1 MRLCSSPRSSAA
13 SPLRSPPS
21 RQIYDSFGWEEEYT
35 YIPLPSLLAE
45 DAAEK
50 DRIQAERNLERQR
63 EELERDDLWRTI
75 TIRDEAD
82 RARRDALIRMNEEVT
97 AEARKKK
104 QQMIDG
110 FLGDL
115 VKQFRATVY
124 EATTDILATMSKNQG
139 KLHPRSVVQL
149 RNLIEQVGQMNFFGD
164 TETDAMIRRVRS
176 IFDQRP
182 EAATRNA
189 ADLQVTLRDVAII
202 TRASLLDLGEQPAR
216 FTDHRRRGHHARR
229 DRHRPPPAGPR
240 RHPERRSCRSFHD
253 GTAGPPPPGYPA
265 TSGRR
270 GWRKSAYERRTLP
283 PTRPTR
289 SLQAA
294 GAGNRSSFPRR

>member
-1 MRLCSSPRSSAA
+1 
-13 SPLRSPPS
+13 
-21 RQIYDSFGWEEEYT
+21 
-35 YIPLPSLLAE
+35 
-45 DAAEK
+45 
-50 DRIQAERNLERQR
+50 
-63 EELERDDLWRTI
+63 
-75 TIRDEAD
+75 
-82 RARRDALIRMNEEVT
+82 MNEEVT

-115 VKQFRATVY
+115 VKQLRATVY

-182 EAATRNA
+182 EARNA

-202 TRASLLDLGEQPAR
+202 TRASLLDLG
-216 FTDHRRRGHHARR
+216 
-229 DRHRPPPAGPR
+229 
-240 RHPERRSCRSFHD
+240 
-253 GTAGPPPPGYPA
+253 
-265 TSGRR
+265 
-270 GWRKSAYERRTLP
+270 
-283 PTRPTR
+283 
-289 SLQAA
+289 
-294 GAGNRSSFPRR
+294 

>member
-1 MRLCSSPRSSAA
+1 MTRSAGRKNTPTSRSRPCWPKTPPRRNA
-13 SPLRSPPS
+13 SRPN
-21 RQIYDSFGWEEEYT
+21 
-35 YIPLPSLLAE
+35 A
-45 DAAEK
+45 
-50 DRIQAERNLERQR
+50 NLERQR

-115 VKQFRATVY
+115 VKQLRATVY

-182 EAATRNA
+182 ETRNA
-189 ADLQVTLRDVAII
+189 ADLQITLRDVAII
-202 TRASLLDLGEQPAR
+202 TRASLLDLGEQPRASR
-216 FTDHRRRGHHARR
+216 IIGDEDTTPAEIATARRRLDLDATPNAPILPIISRWNC
-229 DRHRPPPAGPR
+229 RPA
-240 RHPERRSCRSFHD
+240 
-253 GTAGPPPPGYPA
+253 AA
-265 TSGRR
+265 
-270 GWRKSAYERRTLP
+270 WRKSAYERRALP
-283 PTRPTR
+283 PTRQTR

>member
-1 MRLCSSPRSSAA
+1 
-13 SPLRSPPS
+13 
-21 RQIYDSFGWEEEYT
+21 
-35 YIPLPSLLAE
+35 
-45 DAAEK
+45 
-50 DRIQAERNLERQR
+50 
-63 EELERDDLWRTI
+63 
-75 TIRDEAD
+75 
-82 RARRDALIRMNEEVT
+82 MNEEVT

-115 VKQFRATVY
+115 VKQLRATVY

-182 EAATRNA
+182 ETRNA

-202 TRASLLDLGEQPAR
+202 TRASLLDLGEQPRASR
-216 FTDHRRRGHHARR
+216 IIGDEDTTPAEIATARRRLDLDATPHG
-229 DRHRPPPAGPR
+229 DPAD
-240 RHPERRSCRSFHD
+240 HFID
-253 GTAGPPPPGYPA
+253 GTAGPPPPGGNQPMNEELFRQLVKLGVYKRPA
-265 TSGRR
+265 LEIARR
-270 GWRKSAYERRTLP
+270 FPDDDMTRAVLTAYKAHIRETDSIPIAVWR
-283 PTRPTR
+283 
-289 SLQAA
+289 LQNGILLTGGGTIDNLLLEQPANYSPKPA
-294 GAGNRSSFPRR
+294 GPMN